1 MKNFFESSR
10 FSLRHA
16 FLFIAILSILR
27 LIYLL
32 FIPITPQE
40 AYYWYYIQ
48 HPALSYFDHPPMAAY
63 SIGLGTLIFG
73 NTVFGVKVMAVIWF
87 AGINFLFLQTL
98 WLIFLMYKPQLSTEE
113 LGSYSFFGLIL
124 FNLSIFTHLYAITMV
139 PDTPLLYFWILTLHF
154 FLKFIQ
160 TRERKWWFW
169 MGLALGLGMVSKY
182 TMIAIVPALFTALL
196 LKKDLRR
203 YLITP
208 YPYLMLLIM
217 LIIFSPVILWNAQ
230 HHWAS
235 FGFQFTHRAEKLK
248 PFTTKYIVQLFFSQL
263 FILTPLLFGF
273 LVDFI
278 VRLFKNRFREL
289 IPNILFLSG
298 FFIIGGFV
306 YISLKSLVKMNW
318 LLPGYLGWILGA
330 VLLFITQK
338 GRINKWI
345 KAGGYFSVFLLIVAY
360 LILLIPNM
368 PLGEGNTW
376 SGWKDASRK
385 IYRLQQEMGGRKK
398 TFIFANSYKS
408 ASLLKFYL
416 PDHQDTYAQNIYG
429 RPALQ
434 FDIWDT
440 PDSLR
445 GKNALYVFDD
455 RKEYKNDLRFV
466 KQYFDTVFVKRKFEY
481 RFLNRWHTRTIY
493 CYEARN
499 YHGRP

>member
-1 MKNFFESSR
+1 MKNFFKSSR

-124 FNLSIFTHLYAITMV
+124 FNLSIFTHLYANTMV
-139 PDTPLLYFWILTLHF
+139 PDAPLLYFWILTLHF

-338 GRINKWI
+338 GSINKWI

-466 KQYFDTVFVKRKFEY
+466 KQYFDTVFVKRRFEY

>member
-1 MKNFFESSR
+1 MKSIFDSSH

-16 FLFIAILSILR
+16 FLFIVILSALR

-32 FIPITPQE
+32 LIPITPQE
-40 AYYWYYIQ
+40 TYYWYYIQ

-73 NTVFGVKVMAVIWF
+73 NSVFGVKVMAVIWF

-98 WLIFLMYKPQLSTEE
+98 WLAFLMFKPQLSVEQIS
-113 LGSYSFFGLIL
+113 SYSFFGLIL

-154 FLKFIQ
+154 FLKFVQ
-160 TRERKWWFW
+160 TRERKWWIW
-169 MGLALGLGMVSKY
+169 MGLALGLGMASKY

-203 YLITP
+203 YLLTP

-217 LIIFSPVILWNAQ
+217 AIVFSPVIIWNAR
-230 HHWAS
+230 HDWIS

-248 PFTTKYIVQLFFSQL
+248 PFTTKYIIQLFFSQL

-273 LVDFI
+273 LIDFI
-278 VRLFKNRFREL
+278 IRSIKNRFREF
-289 IPNILFLSG
+289 IPNFLFVSG
-298 FFIIGGFV
+298 FFIIGGFL

-330 VLLFITQK
+330 VLLFVSQK
-338 GRINKWI
+338 GRINRWI
-345 KAGGYFSVFLLIVAY
+345 KAGGYFSVFLLMVAY

-376 SGWKDASRK
+376 SGWKDASKK
-385 IYRLQQEMGGRKK
+385 IYRLQQEMGGKK
-398 TFIFANSYKS
+398 KWFIFANSYKS

-416 PDHQDTYAQNIYG
+416 PDHQETYAQNIYG

-434 FDIWDT
+434 FDIWGT

-445 GKNALYVFDD
+445 GKDALYVFDD
-455 RKEYKNDLRFV
+455 RKEYKNDLQSV

-481 RFLNRWHTRTIY
+481 SFLNRWHTRTIY
-493 CYEARN
+493 CYQARN

>member
-338 GRINKWI
+338 GSINKWI

>member
-203 YLITP
+203 YLISP

-217 LIIFSPVILWNAQ
+217 LIVFSPVILWNAQ

-338 GRINKWI
+338 GRINQWI

>member
-1 MKNFFESSR
+1 MKNFFKSSR

-338 GRINKWI
+338 GSINKWI

-466 KQYFDTVFVKRKFEY
+466 KQYFDTVFVKRRFEY